1 MGTHEANQF
10 NTCHDAG
17 FTWTRCSKSDAFPRA
32 HLFTLFEYIYIYI
45 YTIIIIIIIIVIK
58 LLLLIY
64 LYICII
70 PLFQYD
76 QGVTVTISA
85 LMPRIGGEHLW

>member
-1 MGTHEANQF
+1 MMRVLHGPDVLSRMHPQE
-10 NTCHDAG
+10 H
-17 FTWTRCSKSDAFPRA
+17 
-32 HLFTLFEYIYIYI
+32 IYLHCLNIYI
-45 YTIIIIIIIIVIK
+45 YTIIIIIIVIK
-58 LLLLIY
+58 LLLLLLIY

>member
-1 MGTHEANQF
+1 MRVLHGPDVLSGMHPQEQIYLL
-10 NTCHDAG
+10 C
-17 FTWTRCSKSDAFPRA
+17 
-32 HLFTLFEYIYIYI
+32 IYIYI
-45 YTIIIIIIIIVIK
+45 IFIIVIIII
-58 LLLLIY
+58 Y
-64 LYICII
+64 NLYICII